1 MGTAGPSNQ
10 TPGDAAA
17 SDPVVSAAP
26 ATEATATGT
35 EAKTA
40 TATVPAQPAGG
51 VPPGMSRRPSVLRHQ
66 GFLLLFTGETI
77 SLLGSEVTTIA
88 LPLLAVLTFG
98 GGALTVA
105 ALVALQWVP
114 YVLLG
119 PVAGVFTDRV
129 RRRPMMIFASAARTV
144 VLGAL
149 PVTAA
154 FGDLSITLLYVAAV
168 VKGVLDVVFQLAY
181 QAHLPSLLP
190 REDLMDAN
198 AKTQMSRSLATVFGR
213 SIGGV
218 LVQALGA
225 ARAIG
230 ADAASYVVSAV
241 TVALI
246 RTPEPP
252 PRPRVAGMRAVI
264 SEIGVGLTA
273 VFGNRLIRGLT
284 MMGFFANAA
293 VSLSLAMLIV
303 FATKT
308 LGFSPGTLGLA
319 LASTGVGFIIGAA
332 FSRRIVTRVGMGRT
346 LVYTHLV
353 LGIALLLLPF
363 APHGPVG
370 VVIVVAS
377 QFLAGLTTP
386 VANVGILTMVQH
398 ATPGHLMGRVGGVSL
413 PLVWGANA
421 IGPLLGAAVA
431 ASLGYRACFIL
442 AGALAWFA
450 IVWIVTGGVNRIRSE
465 VPAELRVTG

>member
-1 MGTAGPSNQ
+1 VGTAGPANQ
-10 TPGDAAA
+10 TPGHAAA
-17 SDPVVSAAP
+17 SEPVVSAAP
-26 ATEATATGT
+26 ATEATATGP
-35 EAKTA
+35 EAKAA
-40 TATVPAQPAGG
+40 TTTVPGQ
-51 VPPGMSRRPSVLRHQ
+51 PPGGPPGPARRPSVLRHQ

-98 GGALTVA
+98 GGALTVG
-105 ALVALQWVP
+105 ALAALQWVP

-129 RRRPMMIFASAARTV
+129 RRRPLMIFASAARAA

-149 PVTAA
+149 PITAA
-154 FGDLSITLLYVAAV
+154 FGHLSITLLYVAAV
-168 VKGVLDVVFQLAY
+168 LKGVLDVVFQLAY

-218 LVQALGA
+218 LVQGLGA

-241 TVALI
+241 TVAFI

-252 PRPRVAGMRAVI
+252 PRPRAAGVRAVI
-264 SEIGVGLTA
+264 AEIGLGLTA
-273 VFGNRLIRGLT
+273 VFGNRLLRGLT

-293 VSLSLAMLIV
+293 VSLTLTMLIV
-303 FATKT
+303 FATRT
-308 LGFSPGTLGLA
+308 LGFSPGTLGFA
-319 LASTGVGFIIGAA
+319 LASGGVGFVIGAV
-332 FSRRIVTRVGMGRT
+332 FSRRIVARVGMGRT

-353 LGIALLLLPF
+353 LGAALLLLPF
-363 APHGPVG
+363 APHGAAG

-377 QFLAGLTTP
+377 QFLASLTTP

-398 ATPGHLMGRVGGVSL
+398 ATPVHLMGRVGGVSL

-421 IGPLLGAAVA
+421 LGPLLGAVIAE
-431 ASLGYRACFIL
+431 SLGYRACFIL
-442 AGALAWFA
+442 AGALAWCA
-450 IVWIVTGGVNRIRSE
+450 IAWIVAGGVYRVRSE
-465 VPAELRVTG
+465 VPAEQRVAG